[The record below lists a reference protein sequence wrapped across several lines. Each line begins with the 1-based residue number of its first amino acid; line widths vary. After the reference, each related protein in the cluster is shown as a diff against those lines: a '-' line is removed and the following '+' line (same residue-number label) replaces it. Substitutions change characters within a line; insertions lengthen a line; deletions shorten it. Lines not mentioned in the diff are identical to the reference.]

1 MQDRDIP
8 PVEEGRTNGVEDG
21 VRPNEAPEARWAATA
36 NRDRESIPLPWT
48 TTIGQ
53 IWAATMAAGVEDVEP
68 ASVRPMLR
76 WNLNPC
82 LPSMK
87 TLPRASL
94 RSSRTSSFWPRF
106 RRLDGK

>member
-53 IWAATMAAGVEDVEP
+53 IWTATMADGEEEDDP
-68 ASVRPMLR
+68 ASVRRMIR
-76 WNLNPC
+76 SNLNPC
-82 LPSMK
+82 PPSKKPM
-87 TLPRASL
+87 PRASL
-94 RSSRTSSFWPRF
+94 RLSTIWSISP
-106 RRLDGK
+106 